1 LTPASGAEKIFTNHL
16 GLLDYTTS
24 VETYNSVT
32 QNSPNC
38 NLLELRQAVPRSS
51 PEGYPTAATA
61 LSRKREEARRMEQKS
76 LRKSCKY
83 ALLAKPYVFH
93 RFFKQKP

>member
-38 NLLELRQAVPRSS
+38 NLLELRQAVRRSCHCTV
-51 PEGYPTAATA
+51 PEEG
-61 LSRKREEARRMEQKS
+61 RGKRNG
-76 LRKSCKY
+76 
-83 ALLAKPYVFH
+83 AKII
-93 RFFKQKP
+93 KKEL